1 MSGRTIAIVV
11 ALVLALSLVL
21 AFAATG
27 CCPWLPTERVEA
39 AVEPSVMID
48 SPRQRDEVVVG
59 QAVQIFATGQDP
71 GGIARME
78 IWVDGKFIMGQE
90 SALADGTSPFPVMA
104 NWEPTTPG
112 THTIVVTAYNMA
124 DASGQA
130 TVSVNAVEGPEIATG
145 MPAEG
150 CLGVPLLVHEVQ
162 EGETLEGIAA
172 GYEVTVDDIL
182 ACTPG
187 VDPAAPLTAGQVLYV
202 PYLVEPGDEA
212 TGETPPG
219 SDIPPG
225 VPEDVQEAPADE
237 VLPEPAD
244 EPPPAEPPPDPAPDP
259 PAGPEE
265 APELPPTPVALEFEA
280 LELQVDQQ
288 YVAVYCNVQVE
299 DSMERVPVDITD
311 YLDPIGP
318 PDQFYW
324 DIAAELSGASSWPVA
339 VLAGDSVT
347 VYVNC
352 WGFAPGELLPRDLGS
367 FTREHGEGDWTGDP
381 IEAYSEGGVGSFR
394 VKYRICQGSC
404 DPEVEIN
411 RPYDLQYHW
420 DMVHGHHFTWSWDD
434 DPAQPAEGF
443 RLYRD
448 GVLLY
453 EQVGR
458 DLRWMPVMP
467 EDVSPWCDETWQ
479 FTLTAYEGVPGVG
492 PESLPS
498 DSADLLGPACTK
510 VVDIVMTSGWWPG
523 LHTACIPNDCPTPD
537 PGCSNCEVEV
547 WYGSIYA
554 NGERIER
561 EPPPLP
567 PPGEPWV
574 IEVDPNAVIHSWHC
588 WPNPPISTA
597 DLFEGQD
604 TMTVN
609 LAAAED
615 LTIGISLTDW
625 DIFDADTLICQGAI
639 TKDAV
644 DLVDGGPAEGLWEI
658 QCHDVFHE
666 WRASL
671 VVGIDVHP

>member
-21 AFAATG
+21 VFGATG
-27 CCPWLPTERVEA
+27 CCPLLPTGPVEA

-48 SPRQRDEVVVG
+48 SPRQGDEVVVG

-71 GGIARME
+71 AGIARME
-78 IWVDGKFIMGQE
+78 VWVDGGFVISQD
-90 SALADGTSPFPVMA
+90 SALPDGTSPFPFLA

-112 THTIVVTAYNMA
+112 NHTIVVRASNMA

-130 TVSVNAVEGPEIATG
+130 SVSVNAVEGPEIATG

-150 CLGVPLLVHEVQ
+150 CQGVPLLVHEVQ

-172 GYEVTVDDIL
+172 GYEVTAEEIL

-187 VDPAAPLTAGQVLYV
+187 IDPAVPLTAGQVLYV

-212 TGETPPG
+212 TGQTPPG
-219 SDIPPG
+219 SDVPPDL
-225 VPEDVQEAPADE
+225 PDEVQDPPPDE
-237 VLPEPAD
+237 VLPEPDD
-244 EPPPAEPPPDPAPDP
+244 EPPPAEAAPEAAPDP
-259 PAGPEE
+259 PESE
-265 APELPPTPVALEFEA
+265 AEPPELPPTPVALEFEA
-280 LELQVDQQ
+280 LELEVDQQ
-288 YVAVYCNVQVE
+288 YVAVYCNVQLE

-339 VLAGDSVT
+339 VLAGDTVT
-347 VYVNC
+347 VFANC

-367 FTREHGEGDWTGDP
+367 FTREHPEADWTGDP
-381 IEAYSEGGVGSFR
+381 IEVYSEGGVGSFR
-394 VKYRICQGSC
+394 VKYHICQGSC
-404 DPEVEIN
+404 DPAVEVN
-411 RPYDLQYHW
+411 RPYDLQYAW
-420 DMVHGHHFTWSWDD
+420 DMVYGHHFTWSWDD

-458 DLRWMPVMP
+458 DLRYMPVME
-467 EDVSPWCDETWQ
+467 EDVSPWCGQTWQ
-479 FTLTAYEGVPGVG
+479 FTLTAYEGVLGVG

-498 DSADLLGPACTK
+498 DSADLLGPACAK
-510 VVDIVMTSGWWPG
+510 AVDVLFSGPPEG
-523 LHTACIPNDCPTPD
+523 LYTACIPNDCPAPD
-537 PGCSNCEVEV
+537 PSCSNCEMEI

-567 PPGEPWV
+567 PPGEPW
-574 IEVDPNAVIHSWHC
+574 IIMVDPNALIDSW
-588 WPNPPISTA
+588 NIFVGLRIA

-625 DIFDADTLICQGAI
+625 DITGTDTLICQGAI
-639 TKDAV
+639 TKAAV
-644 DLVDGGPAEGLWEI
+644 DLVDGGPVEAFPWIVPCYDEY
-658 QCHDVFHE
+658 HV
-666 WRASL
+666 WRATLVYSL
-671 VVGIDVHP
+671 DVHL